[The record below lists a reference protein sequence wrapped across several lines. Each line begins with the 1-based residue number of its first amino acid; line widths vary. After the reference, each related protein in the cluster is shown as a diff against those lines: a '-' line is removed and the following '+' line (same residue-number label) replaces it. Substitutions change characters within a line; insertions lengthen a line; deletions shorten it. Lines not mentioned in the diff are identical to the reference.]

1 MSTEIVVT
9 EGLLAR
15 LYDITIQQGAD
26 FNLVV
31 LYKDTDGGEVSGL
44 TTAEM
49 QVRLWAGDS
58 TKIIDLDETS
68 GLTINEAKGEITILI
83 EAADTAVLDAPANL
97 TYDLEA
103 TLDEGEVVRL
113 IEGQCLVTAGVSR

>member
-9 EGLLAR
+9 VGLLAR

-31 LYKDTDGGEVSGL
+31 LYKDTDGDVISGL

-68 GLTINEAKGEITILI
+68 GLTINEPKGEITILI

-103 TLDEGEVVRL
+103 TLTGGEVVRL

>member
-31 LYKDTDGGEVSGL
+31 LYKDTDGDVVSGL
-44 TTAEM
+44 DTCEM

-68 GLTINEAKGEITILI
+68 GLTINEPKGEITILI

-103 TLDEGEVVRL
+103 TLDGGEVARML
-113 IEGQCLVTAGVSR
+113 EGQCLVTAGVSR